1 MKVGSSWMDR
11 ATSGRYAA
19 CHDVP
24 RQFDGKR
31 SIDRLRNA
39 MNKLMKVFAGLTLG
53 LTLGLA
59 WAAPASQENRATLL
73 VKSVNACVLGKNVNI
88 QVRGAVVDIGS
99 PSSER
104 PQHVENSCTYSK
116 FPCIAVTSIEIEV
129 DGNELFVPRSVFADL
144 SDITDIQ
151 LGASGKQML
160 LTLKGGDASEGY
172 AVKVLFSKDQVVKRR
187 LYSALQEPP
196 VQETTYFKTEQL
208 D

>member
-1 MKVGSSWMDR
+1 MS
-11 ATSGRYAA
+11 
-19 CHDVP
+19 
-24 RQFDGKR
+24 
-31 SIDRLRNA
+31 
-39 MNKLMKVFAGLTLG
+39 KLTKVFAGLVLG

-59 WAAPASQENRATLL
+59 LAAPASQENGATLI
-73 VKSVNACVLGKNVNI
+73 VKSASARVLGKNVKI
-88 QVRGAVVDIGS
+88 QVRGATVDIGS
-99 PSSER
+99 QSSER

-144 SDITDIQ
+144 SDVTDIQ
-151 LGASGKQML
+151 LSALGKQML
-160 LTLKGGDASEGY
+160 LTLKGGDASEAY
-172 AVKVLFSKDQVVKRR
+172 AVKVLFSKDQIVKRR